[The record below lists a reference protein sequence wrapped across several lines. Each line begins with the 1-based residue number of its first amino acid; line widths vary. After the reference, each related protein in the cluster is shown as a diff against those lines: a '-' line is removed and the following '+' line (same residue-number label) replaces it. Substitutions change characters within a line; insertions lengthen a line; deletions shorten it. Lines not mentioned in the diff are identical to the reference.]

1 MLTPV
6 LLAFVLALGSD
17 QTGDVSPLASSDQ
30 TGVAVP
36 QLDIIAIND
45 EMKQWLDVN
54 VAPVANPFKRVE
66 TLVNL
71 IFGPES
77 LNLTYNNSRTKTAIE
92 TFESRNGNCMSF
104 TCMFIGMARYL
115 GISAYF
121 QEVTNF
127 PTWDRHGD
135 VVVLNRHMN
144 AMVRIDNVS
153 STLDFYPDADRKEQ
167 FTRVISDERAKAQFY
182 NNLGAEHFQRNELD
196 LAIAHFEKAIEIDPK
211 VSFTWSNIGV
221 AYLNKGWPDQAEAA
235 YKKALDINDRE
246 YTAMSNLVRFYE
258 RTHQASKADEY
269 RARAERFRNRNP
281 YYHFALAEQAY
292 EEGHYLEAI
301 DHYKDAI
308 RRKAKVHEFY
318 FGLAKAY
325 SQAGMHDKV
334 AEQLKQAMHY
344 APDMFDVN
352 RYSQKLHSMAK
363 AQ

>member
-1 MLTPV
+1 MVTSALF
-6 LLAFVLALGSD
+6 AFVLALGASAPD
-17 QTGDVSPLASSDQ
+17 DHASKQTSPQAQ
-30 TGVAVP
+30 FEVP
-36 QLDIIAIND
+36 QLDIIALND

-54 VAPVANPFKRVE
+54 VAPISDPAKRIE
-66 TLVNL
+66 TLVML
-71 IFGPES
+71 IFASDS
-77 LNLTYNNSRTKTAIE
+77 LNLVYDNSRTKTAVE
-92 TFESRNGNCMSF
+92 TFETRNGNCMSF

-115 GISAYF
+115 GVSAYF

-144 AMVRIDNVS
+144 VMVRINNVS
-153 STLDFYPDADRKEQ
+153 TTLDFYPDAERKEQ
-167 FTRVISDERAKAQFY
+167 FTRVISDDRALAQFY
-182 NNLGAEHFQRNELD
+182 NNLGAECYQRG
-196 LAIAHFEKAIEIDPK
+196 EIDHSIALFEHALKVDGK

-221 AYLNKGWPDQAEAA
+221 AYLNKGWHDKAEAA

-258 RTHQASKADEY
+258 KTSQPEKAEEY

-281 YYHFALAEQAY
+281 YYHFFLAEQAY
-292 EEGHYLEAI
+292 DEGRYAEAI
-301 DHYKDAI
+301 EHYKDAI

-318 FGLAKAY
+318 FGLAKSY

-334 AEQLKQAMHY
+334 SEQLKQAMRY
-344 APDMFDVN
+344 APNTFDIN
-352 RYSQKLHSMAK
+352 RYSQKLQSMAK